1 MMTLFRLTWVSLTG
15 LFSILDFIGAEDDGD
30 DGDSVRYRMC
40 SSYGQI
46 ATTNKPTPSFL
57 KAGCLSCRPTNSV
70 KALFVSLNAGIL
82 YDRTEWT
89 ATGDTTPLLA
99 LKR

>member
-1 MMTLFRLTWVSLTG
+1 M
-15 LFSILDFIGAEDDGD
+15 LDFIGAEDDGD

-57 KAGCLSCRPTNSV
+57 KAGCPFLSSNQQCQSTVCFAERRDS
-70 KALFVSLNAGIL
+70 I
-82 YDRTEWT
+82 
-89 ATGDTTPLLA
+89 
-99 LKR
+99 